1 MLDALSVAIAN
12 TFVDTIIK
20 LELDHSRDIV
30 AHHGTT
36 RYFDYPDGRADS
48 SLTHEFFPYDV
59 PADDAIQLAQS
70 LAAHSLHLISP
81 MEQRIHAETGIY
93 EARGMGLDG
102 SPADP
107 ARLTTRG

>member
-1 MLDALSVAIAN
+1 MLAIAD
-12 TFVDTIIK
+12 TFVDAIIK
-20 LELDHSRDIV
+20 LELDHSRDIL
-30 AHHGTT
+30 ARHGTT

-48 SLTHEFFPYDV
+48 SPTHEVFPYDV

-70 LAAHSLHLISP
+70 LVAHSLHLISP
-81 MEQRIHAETGIY
+81 MGQRIHAETGIY

-107 ARLTTRG
+107 ARLTTGG